1 MCNRMCIRNAV
12 HADVCTREN
21 VSSFSVRFTRLSIHS
36 MDFDFGFARRFFLT
50 SCFWVKWCQCRA
62 PSSIHIHR
70 RDTHTQRVD
79 TSCLCNCNSPS
90 CGGGDGGASQFAKSL
105 FVLFGALSFIYRRS
119 RRRNKCLTV
128 SFNSRTYQSVVI
140 SVCGASSSLW
150 LEKSLRLCD
159 GCRLVAC
166 TPFLLSSPSTG
177 SISIPSKNELNA
189 KMPSHLH
196 KYISFK
202 WYRQMNF
209 RIERHPIIRN
219 MEDEQNKMR
228 NAKRVGR
235 RRPRYLYN
243 CCESKY
249 K

>member
-21 VSSFSVRFTRLSIHS
+21 VSSFSLRFTRLSIHS
-36 MDFDFGFARRFFLT
+36 MDFDFGFARRFFWLRVFGLSDANAAHRQAFISIEET
-50 SCFWVKWCQCRA
+50 HILNESTRHAYVTVIVHRVAAAMVAHRNLLNHFLCCLARCL
-62 PSSIHIHR
+62 SSLAA
-70 RDTHTQRVD
+70 VD
-79 TSCLCNCNSPS
+79 AATNTLL
-90 CGGGDGGASQFAKSL
+90 SL
-105 FVLFGALSFIYRRS
+105 STAEPISLWW
-119 RRRNKCLTV
+119 
-128 SFNSRTYQSVVI
+128 

-235 RRPRYLYN
+235 RRWRYLYN